1 MAPDL
6 LFALAQN
13 GSLLLLIL
21 SSITKEMGQSGT
33 LRVWAE
39 RPVTEGVNEPL
50 YSQNFERRERKR
62 IVRKMCVKV
71 EFLFVPTVPYILS

>member
-21 SSITKEMGQSGT
+21 SSITKEIEQSGT

-50 YSQNFERRERKR
+50 YSQNFERRERKTYR
-62 IVRKMCVKV
+62 A
-71 EFLFVPTVPYILS
+71 